1 MRIRNINS
9 IHVFDSVARYGSV
22 TKAARHFGST
32 QSSVSY
38 HIKKL
43 EADLGVVLFSRTAHG
58 LELTDEGISLARHV
72 DAGLQQIGE
81 GIDLVTR
88 RKTSVRVALVPMFAS
103 RLVSANVSRLQQSCP
118 DVEIVLLNHNN
129 TFVDFADPRAFA
141 DFGIQWGKGNWSGVD
156 AVKLWDERLVV
167 VCSPEYRDRLAIES
181 PEDVARCTLLH
192 VDDKRMWAEWS
203 AGCDIALRSDQPSM
217 MLEDR
222 HFQLSSTINGLGIS
236 LFAKWLV
243 QAELTSGTLVNPFG
257 RSYPTEFSYFL
268 VTPKGPP
275 LSPGAKRVRDW
286 FLKLSIPV
294 T

>member
-1 MRIRNINS
+1 
-9 IHVFDSVARYGSV
+9 
-22 TKAARHFGST
+22 
-32 QSSVSY
+32 
-38 HIKKL
+38 
-43 EADLGVVLFSRTAHG
+43 
-58 LELTDEGISLARHV
+58 
-72 DAGLQQIGE
+72 
-81 GIDLVTR
+81 
-88 RKTSVRVALVPMFAS
+88 
-103 RLVSANVSRLQQSCP
+103 
-118 DVEIVLLNHNN
+118 
-129 TFVDFADPRAFA
+129 
-141 DFGIQWGKGNWSGVD
+141 
-156 AVKLWDERLVV
+156 
-167 VCSPEYRDRLAIES
+167 
-181 PEDVARCTLLH
+181 
-192 VDDKRMWAEWS
+192 
-203 AGCDIALRSDQPSM
+203 M